1 MLRADC
7 RVLFVV
13 LVLRSMRRL
22 TLISSFLLLLSSLAI
37 ASPAGKYVGTWT
49 GAGGQGDFRISLA
62 PGAVQGEWT
71 ADVSFTL
78 NGQEVK
84 CKTAYIKIDGAK
96 LEVAYDFNLGDF
108 KARSTIVGQINA
120 SDLSGDYTTKGED
133 GSSVDAGTWKAS
145 LVK

>member
-1 MLRADC
+1 
-7 RVLFVV
+7 
-13 LVLRSMRRL
+13 MRRL
-22 TLISSFLLLLSSLAI
+22 TLISSFLLLLSSLAL
-37 ASPAGKYVGTWT
+37 AGPVGKYVGTWT
-49 GAGGQGDFRISLA
+49 GAGGQGDFRIALA
-62 PGAVQGEWT
+62 PGAAQGEWT

-84 CKTAYIKIDGAK
+84 CKTAYIKIDGAR

-108 KARSTIVGQINA
+108 KARSTIVGQIKG

>member
-1 MLRADC
+1 
-7 RVLFVV
+7 
-13 LVLRSMRRL
+13 MRRL
-22 TLISSFLLLLSSLAI
+22 NLVSSLLLLSSLAF
-37 ASPAGKYVGTWT
+37 AFAGPAGKYVGTWT
-49 GAGGQGDFRISLA
+49 GAGGQGDFRIALA
-62 PGAVQGEWT
+62 PGAAQGEWT
-71 ADVSFTL
+71 AEVSFTL

-108 KARSTIVGQINA
+108 KARSTVVGQINGN
-120 SDLSGDYTTKGED
+120 DLSGDYSTKGED

>member
-1 MLRADC
+1 
-7 RVLFVV
+7 
-13 LVLRSMRRL
+13 MRRL
-22 TLISSFLLLLSSLAI
+22 TLVSSFLLLLSSAF
-37 ASPAGKYVGTWT
+37 AGPAGKYVGTWT
-49 GAGGQGDFRISLA
+49 GAGGQGDFRIALA
-62 PGAVQGEWT
+62 PGAGQSEWT

-78 NGQEVK
+78 GGQEVK

-96 LEVAYDFNLGDF
+96 LEVAYDFSLGDL
-108 KARSTIVGQINA
+108 KARSTIVGQINR